1 MNRYVL
7 LVMSL
12 LASPAV
18 FSQGP
23 NDTGSYYQGADGK
36 KGEELKTAL
45 FQIISPHTMVSY
57 TPGVWNAINTY
68 DIRPDGCIWD
78 IYSGISNFT
87 PGTDQDKGADINE
100 EGVVYNREHAMPK
113 SWFNEGSGATD
124 YPMYT
129 DLHHLFPTDRSVN
142 SIRSNYPYGEVDK
155 SRNPTKQS
163 AGGFS
168 KFGICDPSIGYTILN
183 GTARVFEP
191 NDEYKGDLARV
202 YFYMATCYESY
213 KTGGGKE
220 RSPKD
225 WDKGDKTMLDGTI
238 FPFFKEWALKMLLRW
253 AQQDPISEKELKRN
267 EGIYAIQGNRNPFV
281 DYPGLEQYI
290 WGSYNDVAFSYDNY
304 AKPEP
309 TGISNLHRM
318 VESSDDTI
326 YNLKGQRVKH
336 PKKGVYI
343 RRGKKIQVK

>member
-1 MNRYVL
+1 
-7 LVMSL
+7 
-12 LASPAV
+12 
-18 FSQGP
+18 
-23 NDTGSYYQGADGK
+23 
-36 KGEELKTAL
+36 
-45 FQIISPHTMVSY
+45 
-57 TPGVWNAINTY
+57 
-68 DIRPDGCIWD
+68 
-78 IYSGISNFT
+78 
-87 PGTDQDKGADINE
+87 
-100 EGVVYNREHAMPK
+100 
-113 SWFNEGSGATD
+113 
-124 YPMYT
+124 
-129 DLHHLFPTDRSVN
+129 
-142 SIRSNYPYGEVDK
+142 
-155 SRNPTKQS
+155 
-163 AGGFS
+163 
-168 KFGICDPSIGYTILN
+168 
-183 GTARVFEP
+183 
-191 NDEYKGDLARV
+191 
-202 YFYMATCYESY
+202 MATCYESY